1 MSAIEKTLVLVKPD
15 GVKKQICGEVISRFE
30 RKGLEVEAIKMIQVP
45 EELAKKHYAEHE
57 GKGFFKDLIAFITSG
72 PVLAMVIKG
81 ENAVAAVRQINGA
94 TDPLKAVPGSIR
106 GDFATSIDENVVHAS
121 DAPETAEREIGLWFP
136 ELKK

>member
-15 GVKKQICGEVISRFE
+15 GVKKHICGEVISRFE

-121 DAPETAEREIGLWFP
+121 DAPETAEREIGLWLP

>member
-1 MSAIEKTLVLVKPD
+1 MSAVEKTLVLVKPD
-15 GVKKQICGEVISRFE
+15 GVKKHICGEVISRFE

-72 PVLAMVIKG
+72 PVLVMVIKG

-121 DAPETAEREIGLWFP
+121 DAPETAEREAASLPLWR
-136 ELKK
+136 